1 MTEFNGVHL
10 LISNEVSVQIAGDAC
25 PNGMGCYNPSQ
36 KSYFSQKFPHS
47 LLDPSIPIHLK
58 EFHCIIIAAKVWGE
72 SWAGKRVQ
80 LFCDND
86 SVCEVITNLKPK
98 DLKMQAYLREFL
110 YWVCRFN
117 FEPVVSKIGTTEN
130 DIADFLSRNYDESDA
145 NAFFQR
151 ENLPFPERI
160 SISESS
166 FHFIADW

>member
-1 MTEFNGVHL
+1 
-10 LISNEVSVQIAGDAC
+10 
-25 PNGMGCYNPSQ
+25 
-36 KSYFSQKFPHS
+36 
-47 LLDPSIPIHLK
+47 
-58 EFHCIIIAAKVWGE
+58 
-72 SWAGKRVQ
+72 
-80 LFCDND
+80 
-86 SVCEVITNLKPK
+86 
-98 DLKMQAYLREFL
+98 MQAYLREFL